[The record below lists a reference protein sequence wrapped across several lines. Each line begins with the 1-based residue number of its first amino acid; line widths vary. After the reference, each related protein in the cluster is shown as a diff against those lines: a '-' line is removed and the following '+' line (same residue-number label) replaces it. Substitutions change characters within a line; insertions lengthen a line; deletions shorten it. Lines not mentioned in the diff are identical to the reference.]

1 MLNAWSK
8 IWCLYT
14 FAIESQKAMQY
25 KCLVNMGQ
33 TLRYG
38 LGVIVAR
45 SAFGKNRICFLNMPN
60 KCTWHLRNAWRMYS
74 NPLGTLT
81 KNAELNLTN
90 KILAF
95 FLGVSDYYLLVNA
108 VSIESKILTCSM
120 VSNFSSNHSDMKLW
134 KNAEFL
140 TMSIINDT

>member
-38 LGVIVAR
+38 LGVIVAK
-45 SAFGKNRICFLNMPN
+45 SAFG
-60 KCTWHLRNAWRMYS
+60 
-74 NPLGTLT
+74 
-81 KNAELNLTN
+81 
-90 KILAF
+90 
-95 FLGVSDYYLLVNA
+95 
-108 VSIESKILTCSM
+108 
-120 VSNFSSNHSDMKLW
+120 
-134 KNAEFL
+134 
-140 TMSIINDT
+140 